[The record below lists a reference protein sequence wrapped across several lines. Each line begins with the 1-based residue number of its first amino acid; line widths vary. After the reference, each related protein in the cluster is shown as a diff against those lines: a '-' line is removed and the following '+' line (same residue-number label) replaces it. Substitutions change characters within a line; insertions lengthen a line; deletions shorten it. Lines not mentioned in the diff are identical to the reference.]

1 MTTNILNEF
10 VEADVMTIS
19 QANELQKIVAP
30 IVAPDD
36 YVDRFSLIVTM
47 MLKHKMYTPRESTM
61 TRQALRDLF
70 DSNQTE
76 YKKLV
81 AGEPKLV
88 GFFIGR
94 AIATLGKNYNP
105 KDIQARI
112 MEMVEEEKQ
121 TYYWETL

>member
-10 VEADVMTIS
+10 VEADVMTIN

-47 MLKHKMYTPRESTM
+47 MLRHKMYIPRESTV
-61 TRQALRDLF
+61 TRQALRELF
-70 DSNQTE
+70 DANQNE

-94 AIATLGKNYNP
+94 AVSMLGKQYNP

-112 MEMVEEEKQ
+112 AEMVEEEKQ
-121 TYYWETL
+121 TFYWETL